1 METSPKNRSTMKAIW
16 WSLAIVSVSAASAI
30 ALPFTTYALT
40 LATFGIAHVAIELRY
55 INSRFHRQFGDRI
68 EIKLVRLVLAIASLR
83 IGSIAGIIPSQ
94 IAYLLEL
101 GCGLGLITIASYR
114 LWTIDR
120 LRGSIG
126 LGLGCL
132 LGMGISYDP
141 IATSTIFAIFH
152 NLTPVGFILERQG
165 VKMRHVP
172 IICGAIFG
180 LMPLAILWYKSFPI
194 VRLPLERDTS
204 YLSAFI
210 APAWQQFSIAQ
221 PLFAAVVFLQ
231 CMHYATVIGL
241 FSQWTPTLTETRSTW
256 LSAKYFYLLLAG
268 ISLGFFMAFQHSFV
282 LTRAYYGIIASIHA
296 WIEIPLLLLLLQPH
310 DRQPQTIGAQISTEG

>member
-1 METSPKNRSTMKAIW
+1 MKAMW
-16 WSLAIVSVSAASAI
+16 WSVAIVSVSAGSAI
-30 ALPFTTYALT
+30 AWPFTTYALT

-55 INSRFHRQFGDRI
+55 IDSRFYQRFGDKI
-68 EIKLVRLVLAIASLR
+68 EIKLLQLVLAIALLR
-83 IGSIAGIIPSQ
+83 VGSIAGIIPSQ

-101 GCGLGLITIASYR
+101 SCGLGLIAIASYR
-114 LWTIDR
+114 LWTIER
-120 LRGSIG
+120 LRGAIG

-132 LGMGISYDP
+132 LGMGIIADP

-152 NLTPVGFILERQG
+152 NLTPVGFIIERQG
-165 VKMRHVP
+165 VKMKRVP
-172 IICGAIFG
+172 IICAAIFG
-180 LMPLAILWYKSFPI
+180 LMPLAILWCRLFPI
-194 VRLPLERDTS
+194 VRLPLEQNHS

-210 APAWQQFSIAQ
+210 APAWQQFPIAQ

-241 FSQWTPTLTETRSTW
+241 FSQWTPTLANTRSTW

-268 ISLGFFMAFQHSFV
+268 ISIGFFIAFQHSFV

-296 WIEIPLLLLLLQPH
+296 WIEIPLLLLLLQPR
-310 DRQPQTIGAQISTEG
+310 DRQSQAIGTQISTKG